1 MIEGTDGQSQ
11 SLAIRRS
18 SFYSPDKPSELGEND
33 EEDGFEDLVSESSSN
48 DEQNYVDSENTEE
61 EEKSSSSE

>member
-48 DEQNYVDSENTEE
+48 DEESENTEE